1 MTQPPQPPNEPPQ
14 GGFGAPQD
22 PPPGGFGAPQDPPPG
37 GFGAPQPPPQA
48 GSPQAPPP
56 ADPFG
61 KQPDTP
67 PAGGFGAP
75 QPPPQA
81 GSPQAPPPAGNP
93 QTPPPAGVPQQPV
106 PGYGYPQ
113 AGPPQPGYGYPQ
125 AGPPQ
130 PGYGYPQAPVPGQ
143 PQQGYGF
150 PQGLPPGQPP
160 QQGYG
165 FPQGLP
171 PGQPPQQGYGYP
183 TTPTQQQYP
192 PQQNGGGNG
201 NGGKKFSTQMQI
213 IVAASVAVVLI
224 VAGGVWF
231 ASSGGDDGKKDKATS
246 SSGGTA
252 EGKGSGT
259 GGTVG
264 GGGTEKAPA
273 DPKSKLAFQL
283 PEPKVTDVT
292 KVDGSWVTDKA
303 YVKSGLNEI
312 VGYDLAKGA
321 KLWSIP
327 LAGRLCAASR
337 HMSKDFKTAIAF
349 EAGKPTKAKKYQP
362 CNRVGA
368 LDLNTGKLM
377 WSKSVTAATSGDEP
391 VRYSEVTLSGTTVA
405 AAGTEGGAA
414 FDLDTGAERWKPK
427 VSADGCY
434 DAGYAGGEALA
445 VVRKCG
451 TYDDPQLVVQA
462 LNPTSGAPLSSYKM
476 PPGVDFASIVSTK
489 PLVVAA
495 DVGDTAGDGSGI
507 SDFFS
512 IDASTGKLLTRI
524 AADGEKYAA
533 RCASTEVESCQKLA
547 VGNNRIYVPTEDH
560 EGTGEYGDTNEIV
573 SFDLTT
579 GKPTSDRADAG
590 DRYTMYPL
598 RMDGGNIIA
607 YKRPPYDKGG
617 QIVSIDGSTFKQTLL
632 MENPGEESVRDA
644 ENSFSGD
651 YSEMIYSAGHLF
663 ISQTMLSKPSGSSLD
678 DKEYLAVSF
687 ATG

>member
-22 PPPGGFGAPQDPPPG
+22 PPPGGFGAPT
-37 GFGAPQPPPQA
+37 
-48 GSPQAPPP
+48 PPP

-61 KQPDTP
+61 KQPGTP
-67 PAGGFGAP
+67 SAGGFGAP
-75 QPPPQA
+75 Q
-81 GSPQAPPPAGNP
+81 APPPAGP
-93 QTPPPAGVPQQPV
+93 PQQPV

-113 AGPPQPGYGYPQ
+113 
-125 AGPPQ
+125 GPPQ

-165 FPQGLP
+165 
-171 PGQPPQQGYGYP
+171 YP
-183 TTPTQQQYP
+183 TAPMQQQYP
-192 PQQNGGGNG
+192 PQQNG

-224 VAGGVWF
+224 VAGGVWYS
-231 ASSGGDDGKKDKATS
+231 SSGGDDGKKKEEASQTG
-246 SSGGTA
+246 GGTA
-252 EGKGSGT
+252 EGKG
-259 GGTVG
+259 GGQG
-264 GGGTEKAPA
+264 GAVDGEGKEKAPA
-273 DPKSKLAFQL
+273 DPKSRVAFQL
-283 PEPKVTDVT
+283 PLPKVTDVT
-292 KVDGSWVTDKA
+292 KVDGSWLTDKA

-312 VGYDLAKGA
+312 VGYDLAKGT

-327 LAGRLCAASR
+327 LAGQVCAASR
-337 HMSKDFKTAIAF
+337 HMSKDYKTAIAF
-349 EAGKPTKAKKYQP
+349 EAGKPSKAKKYQP
-362 CNRVGA
+362 CNQVGA

-377 WSKSVTAATSGDEP
+377 WSKSVIAATSGDEP
-391 VRYSEVTLSGTTVA
+391 VRYNEITLSGTTVA

-414 FDLDTGAERWKPK
+414 FDLNTGAERWKPK
-427 VSADGCY
+427 VSTDGCY
-434 DAGYAGGEALA
+434 DTGYGGGDALA

-451 TYDDPQLVVQA
+451 TYDDPQLVIQA
-462 LNPTSGAPLSSYKM
+462 LNPTTGAPISSYKM
-476 PPGVDFASIVSTK
+476 PPGVDYASIVSTK

-533 RCASTEVESCQKLA
+533 QCHSTEVESCSQLA
-547 VGNNRIYVPTEDH
+547 VGNNRIYVPTEAH

-590 DRYTMYPL
+590 ERYTMFPI

-607 YKRPPYDKGG
+607 YREPPYDKGG
-617 QIVSIDGSTFKQTLL
+617 QVVSIDGATFKQTVL
-632 MENPGEESVRDA
+632 MENPSDRSVRDA
-644 ENSFSGD
+644 ETSFTPD
-651 YSEMIYSAGHLF
+651 YSEFLYNEGHLYLA
-663 ISQTMLSKPSGSSLD
+663 STMVSKPHGSLD
-678 DKEYLAVSF
+678 ESRRLAVGF
-687 ATG
+687 IRE